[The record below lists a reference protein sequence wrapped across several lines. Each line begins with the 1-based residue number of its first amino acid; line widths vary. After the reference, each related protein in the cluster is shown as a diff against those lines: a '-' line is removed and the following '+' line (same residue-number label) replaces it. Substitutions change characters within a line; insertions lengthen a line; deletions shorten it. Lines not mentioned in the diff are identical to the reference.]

1 MYRGSERAFNSP
13 RERTKV
19 GDMQSLRGKTIVVGV
34 TGGIAAYKACE
45 LVRLLTAAEVNVRVM
60 MTRNAREFITPL
72 TLQTLSHNPV
82 ATETFSLTQ
91 ESEIGHIRLADS
103 ADAIVIAPASA
114 NVLAK
119 AANGLADDILTT
131 VLLAAQCPLAF
142 APAMNVHMYA
152 HPTVTENLGK
162 LTARGATIIEPGA
175 GALACGYEGQGRLA
189 DPAIIVEELAR
200 MLAAND
206 LIGERILITAG
217 PTQEAIDPVRF
228 VSNRS
233 TGKMG
238 FAIARAAWRR
248 GAQVRLIAGPS
259 AMITPHGVERFD
271 VTSAGELLTVTASN
285 FPWCSSLIMAAA
297 VADFRPEHPAQ
308 HKIKKNAAGL
318 TLPLTPI
325 ADEMPRLAAKKGDRI
340 MIGFAAETE
349 DLEVNALDKL
359 RRKQL
364 DLIVGND
371 VSRADAG
378 FAVDTNVVTMLGS
391 DGRIETTPKLLKDEV
406 GDLILDRLLAIRGA
420 QTESSRIRAAH
431 QS

>member
-1 MYRGSERAFNSP
+1 MRC
-13 RERTKV
+13 
-19 GDMQSLRGKTIVVGV
+19 LRDKTIVVGV

-45 LVRLLTAAEVNVRVM
+45 LVRLLTTAGANVRVM
-60 MTRNAREFITPL
+60 MTRNAQEFITPL

-82 ATETFSLTQ
+82 ATETFNLTQ

-103 ADAIVIAPASA
+103 AHAILIAPATA
-114 NVLAK
+114 NVIAK
-119 AANGLADDILTT
+119 TAYGIGDDIVTT
-131 VLLAAQCPLAF
+131 VLLAAQCPVAF

-152 HPTVTENLGK
+152 HPTVAENLGR
-162 LTARGATIIEPGA
+162 LRARGVTIIEPGA

-189 DPAIIVEELAR
+189 EPPLIVEELAR
-200 MLAAND
+200 MLSAHDLAN
-206 LIGERILITAG
+206 ERILITAG

-248 GAQVRLIAGPS
+248 GAQIRLIAGPS
-259 AMITPHGVERFD
+259 AQPTPHGVERID
-271 VTSAGELLTVTASN
+271 VVSAADLLGATATN
-285 FPWCSSLIMAAA
+285 FPWCSTLIMAAA

-318 TLPLTPI
+318 TLPLAPI

-340 MIGFAAETE
+340 LIGFAAETE
-349 DLEVNALDKL
+349 DLAVNALDKL

-371 VSRADAG
+371 VSRSDAG
-378 FAVDTNVVTMLGS
+378 FAVDTNIVTMLGS
-391 DGRIETTPKLLKDEV
+391 DGRMETTPKLMKEEV
-406 GDLILDRLLAIRGA
+406 GDLILDRLLTIRA
-420 QTESSRIRAAH
+420 VHVESSVLRATH
-431 QS
+431 